1 MIVQW
6 IDDGWP
12 GIPLSWKTYNYPLCR
27 KLPTDDFEEENWP
40 DSCTNKNWVTQF
52 HGMLFL
58 KVCFGCLDQNWRT
71 PTDRQTLRRGL
82 GTMANTRHYDG
93 DILNW
98 RGKAEQHQKTLG
110 LCESYIVI
118 CNKTGAGHGLWKIM
132 ISFARIEGCGEQ
144 WRFNSAL
151 NRLVCPALCPGSCPH
166 YSLLVH
172 IIRSNAFPFIQCYV
186 CPCLCIDF
194 VNWT

>member
-12 GIPLSWKTYNYPLCR
+12 AILLSRKTYNYPLCR
-27 KLPTDDFEEENWP
+27 KLPTDKDEEEKLAWLLYKQKLG
-40 DSCTNKNWVTQF
+40 DTISW
-52 HGMLFL
+52 HAFL
-58 KVCFGCLDQNWRT
+58 KGVFGCLDQNWRT

-98 RGKAEQHQKTLG
+98 QGKAEQQQKTLG

-118 CNKTGAGHGLWKIM
+118 CNKTGAGHGLWKIT

-172 IIRSNAFPFIQCYV
+172 IIRSNAFPFMQCYV
-186 CPCLCIDF
+186 CSCLCIDF